1 MTSPLSRVLEQLGKE
16 GIPSDPALPKPRE
29 VLEWKI
35 RNLRELLQV
44 FQLTG
49 NWDLLDF
56 GIGGWNS
63 QGMGAFGVGGM
74 LEKREFPAWDFW
86 AELRLWKSHRGKEFL
101 GIGGIPW
108 E

>member
-1 MTSPLSRVLEQLGKE
+1 MISPLSRVLEQLGKE

-63 QGMGAFGVGGM
+63 RGIGAFGVGGC
-74 LEKREFPAWDFW
+74 
-86 AELRLWKSHRGKEFL
+86 WKNGNSRL
-101 GIGGIPW
+101 GISGLS
-108 E
+108 